1 MHIISCRGNYGK
13 LTDFRLRN
21 FPIATLHK
29 TSILNDLTKTLQL
42 LSLPGLRLNSPEK
55 IEQDCVVPRSLDGV
69 MSLQN
74 LPGVLCMVSDRLAQI
89 QENLNDLYEQL
100 GGKERALIRAP
111 EEEKTRI
118 RQQIRDLKKEI
129 HQCEEDYLQR
139 LRQESKE
146 LTFNEA
152 DAQDVI
158 DVVIEEVTRIENNA
172 NAYPDELIQQVREIR
187 TILEQPATPAALK
200 IKPVISLLPPG
211 IGLSIEGEL
220 DTESFWRKNFPT
232 FTRLVR
238 DAKK

>member
-1 MHIISCRGNYGK
+1 
-13 LTDFRLRN
+13 
-21 FPIATLHK
+21 
-29 TSILNDLTKTLQL
+29 
-42 LSLPGLRLNSPEK
+42 
-55 IEQDCVVPRSLDGV
+55 
-69 MSLQN
+69 
-74 LPGVLCMVSDRLAQI
+74 MVSARLAQI

-158 DVVIEEVTRIENNA
+158 DVVTEEVTRIENNPS
-172 NAYPDELIQQVREIR
+172 AYPDELIQQVREIR
-187 TILEQPATPAALK
+187 AMLEQQGTPAAIK
-200 IKPVISLLPPG
+200 VKPVISLLPPG

-232 FTRLVR
+232 FTRLVKG
-238 DAKK
+238 AKK